1 MVAIKRTKKYKRI
14 PRVNFLESNVTSKM
28 TKSLPIN
35 IPTKSKYSQSLA
47 YSLSQSPKELG
58 KSLIQH
64 LNKFKCLGSLPPATG
79 QFILEPI
86 DEHMNNYRKGFES
99 RSLDSDTDF
108 DLIISEGWGTR
119 GDSNTKD
126 FTLKLSLTP
135 NGIRN
140 PGF

>member
-1 MVAIKRTKKYKRI
+1 M
-14 PRVNFLESNVTSKM
+14 SK
-28 TKSLPIN
+28 SIPIN

-64 LNKFKCLGSLPPATG
+64 LSKFKCSGSLPPATG

-86 DEHMNNYRKGFES
+86 DEHMSTYRKGFES
-99 RSLDSDTDF
+99 RSLDSDIEF
-108 DLIISEGWGTR
+108 DQIINEGWGTR
-119 GDSNTKD
+119 GDSNKKD
-126 FTLKLSLTP
+126 LTLKLSLTP